1 MSSRVQRDTQAQ
13 RLQQQRQTQAK
24 TKAQSQEGRD
34 KFSKALTHQKA
45 ETGEAN
51 KQQKM
56 AQSKTLQRQ
65 ATHGS
70 RLGHQGAQAGVK
82 FHAMLHNA
90 GQQNIKQG
98 ESQTKT
104 RGDDMKENEMTVRE
118 AEGQETVKEL
128 NQESE
133 RVEALDRDGT
143 NQGGAGGGS
152 FGGDSGSEGSKQ
164 GQGQVIAGAAAA
176 GQAAGPAAA
185 QGANAPQIP
194 AAILQ
199 ELVKRVMVGVDKN
212 GIGNFVIQ
220 LNDDVLGGAT
230 LQISAKDGKIKA
242 KFTVNDEN
250 IARLLKASEGQL
262 ARAFGHKGLSLESL
276 EVVSR

>member
-1 MSSRVQRDTQAQ
+1 MSNRVQQNAQAQ

-34 KFSKALTHQKA
+34 KFSKALGHQKA

-56 AQSKTLQRQ
+56 EQSKTLQRQ
-65 ATHGS
+65 AMHGS
-70 RLGHQGAQAGVK
+70 RLSHQGAQAGVK
-82 FHAMLHNA
+82 FHTMLHNA

-104 RGDDMKENEMTVRE
+104 RGNDMKENEITVRE
-118 AEGQETVKEL
+118 AEGKETVKEL

-143 NQGGAGGGS
+143 NQGGAGGGGFS
-152 FGGDSGSEGSKQ
+152 GDSGREGSMQ
-164 GQGQVIAGAAAA
+164 GQGQAIAGANAASRTD
-176 GQAAGPAAA
+176 GSV
-185 QGANAPQIP
+185 QGANVPQIP
-194 AAILQ
+194 EAILQ

-220 LNDDVLGGAT
+220 LKEDVLGGAT
-230 LQISAKDGKIKA
+230 LQISAKDGKITA

-276 EVVSR
+276 EVVRR